1 VLGHALVR
9 SCTLHSLSSRAAAAA
24 ARLLATS
31 PPRLFDIVAPSASL
45 SPYVHRVARA
55 RNSHTQGHVSFVV
68 QAGEA
73 SAVFTGDTLFVGGCG
88 RFFEGNP
95 TQVYTPTYLLP

>member
-1 VLGHALVR
+1 MARGVTVYK
-9 SCTLHSLSSRAAAAA
+9 LH
-24 ARLLATS
+24 RLCDIMGRHVS
-31 PPRLFDIVAPSASL
+31 FRVSIRLFQKHKRTLAIFWPSLAS
-45 SPYVHRVARA
+45 HWKKTMRR
-55 RNSHTQGHVSFVV
+55 RVSFVV
-68 QAGEA
+68 EAGEA